1 VKDEAHGVLKKL
13 YREKSV
19 KISKLRLLI
28 LGGLPEANGRKVAK
42 RSSKTEK
49 ENQET
54 FPRNFN
60 IIKAQSRTNGI
71 YTQRDIQGATLDLL

>member
-1 VKDEAHGVLKKL
+1 M
-13 YREKSV
+13 
-19 KISKLRLLI
+19 SKNIKTPPFLER
-28 LGGLPEANGRKVAK
+28 LPEANGRKVAKTK

-54 FPRNFN
+54 FSRNFN
-60 IIKAQSRTNGI
+60 IIKAQSRTNGS